1 MTEMTKSQS
10 KEEFYLKIL
19 KDSWDDYRRN
29 MQLKLIRRI

>member
-19 KDSWDDYRRN
+19 KDSLDDYIRN
-29 MQLKLIRRI
+29 M